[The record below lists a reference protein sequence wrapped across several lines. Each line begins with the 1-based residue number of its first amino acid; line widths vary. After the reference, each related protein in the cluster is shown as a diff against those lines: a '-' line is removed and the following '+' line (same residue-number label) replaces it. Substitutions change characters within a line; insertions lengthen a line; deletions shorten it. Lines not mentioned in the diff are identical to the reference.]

1 MSANDEP
8 ANGVQAAARLR
19 YILLRMARTLRHE
32 SNSNLSASQVSA
44 LATLEEL
51 GPMRISALAAHES
64 VDPSV
69 ATRVVASLEAQG
81 LAQRSDDPDDRRACL
96 INLSEVGAKTLTELW
111 NERTV
116 GLSSRL
122 ERLTSKERLVVEAAL
137 PVLEK
142 MARDN

>member
-32 SNSNLSASQVSA
+32 SSSNLSASQVSA